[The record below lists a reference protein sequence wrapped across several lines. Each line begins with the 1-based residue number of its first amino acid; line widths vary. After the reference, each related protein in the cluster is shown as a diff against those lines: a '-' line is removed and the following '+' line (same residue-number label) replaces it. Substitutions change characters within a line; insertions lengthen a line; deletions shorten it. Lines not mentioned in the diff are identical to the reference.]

1 MPKHIAI
8 YLRVSGRTQDTKS
21 QEPELQRWAAA
32 QEEPVSW
39 YRDTF
44 TGTTMNRPGWNQL
57 EKRIRAGEISTIVCW
72 RADRLGR
79 TAPGLTTL
87 FADLIERKVNLVSL
101 KDGIDLLTPA
111 GRLLANVLASVAQ
124 FETEVRRERI
134 AAGLAVAREKGV
146 KLGRKPGIHTRVKV
160 TREQERIAREM
171 HARGEKK
178 VSIARATGL
187 SRHTIYHILKMTIGP
202 V

>member
-1 MPKHIAI
+1 MPQEIAI
-8 YLRVSGRTQDTKS
+8 YLRVSGKSQDTAS
-21 QEPELQRWAAA
+21 QEKDLQRWAAA

-44 TGTTMNRPGWNQL
+44 TGTTMCRPGWIQL

-101 KDGIDLLTPA
+101 QDGIDLLTPA

-124 FETEVRRERI
+124 FETEVRRVRPTI
-134 AAGLAVAREKGV
+134 DVMPRRPTNQA
-146 KLGRKPGIHTRVKV
+146 
-160 TREQERIAREM
+160 
-171 HARGEKK
+171 
-178 VSIARATGL
+178 ATGNPQR
-187 SRHTIYHILKMTIGP
+187 STFDQNSSHRPG